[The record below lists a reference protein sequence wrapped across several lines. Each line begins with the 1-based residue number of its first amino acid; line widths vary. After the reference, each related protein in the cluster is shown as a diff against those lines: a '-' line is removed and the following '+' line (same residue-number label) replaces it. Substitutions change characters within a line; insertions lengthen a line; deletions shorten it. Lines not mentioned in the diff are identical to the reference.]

1 MPKLFQIASGLGLL
15 VASTMGVAGTAAAQT
30 RVEVGV
36 LNCAVSGGAGF
47 VIGSSKRLEC
57 TFKGPGGRHEP
68 YFGRVNKIG
77 LDVGSTTQG
86 VMAWAVFAPTRADVE
101 PGALAGN
108 YAGVSG
114 EATVGVGLSA
124 NALIGGSRR
133 TIALQPLSVGAQEG
147 LNFAVGVTA
156 LTLEPGY

>member
-1 MPKLFQIASGLGLL
+1 MVRIKSTTIALGVLL
-15 VASTMGVAGTAAAQT
+15 TAAAGHGALAQT

-36 LNCAVSGGAGF
+36 LNCSVSGGAGF

-57 TFKGPGGRHEP
+57 TFKGPGGRREA

-77 LDVGSTTQG
+77 LDVGTTAKG
-86 VMAWAVFAPTRADVE
+86 VMSWAVLAPTINDVA

-124 NALIGGSRR
+124 NALVGGSRR

-147 LNFAVGVTA
+147 LNIAVGVTA
-156 LTLEPGY
+156 LTLEPGN

>member
-1 MPKLFQIASGLGLL
+1 MLKVNPIAVAFSLL
-15 VASTMGVAGTAAAQT
+15 AAAATVGAGTAIAQT

-36 LNCAVSGGAGF
+36 LRCSVSGGAGF
-47 VIGSSKRLEC
+47 VIGSSKQLEC
-57 TFKGPGGRHEP
+57 TFKGPGGRQQA
-68 YFGRVNKIG
+68 YYGRVNKIG
-77 LDVGSTTQG
+77 FDVGTTTQG
-86 VMAWAVFAPTRADVE
+86 VMAWAVLAPTRRDIE

-124 NALIGGSRR
+124 NALVGGSRR

>member
-1 MPKLFQIASGLGLL
+1 MSKSARAGVALGLL
-15 VASTMGVAGTAAAQT
+15 TAISVGQSAGTAVAQT

-57 TFKGPGGRHEP
+57 TFKSSGRQEP
-68 YFGRVNKIG
+68 YYGRINKIG
-77 LDVGSTTQG
+77 LDLGATTQG
-86 VMAWAVFAPTRADVE
+86 VMAWAVLAPTRNDVG

-124 NALIGGSRR
+124 NALVGGSRR
-133 TIALQPLSVGAQEG
+133 TLALQPLSVGAQEG
-147 LNFAVGVTA
+147 LNLAVGVTA

>member
-1 MPKLFQIASGLGLL
+1 MPNPAQMTTALGLFAAL
-15 VASTMGVAGTAAAQT
+15 AMTGAGSAAAQT
-30 RVEVGV
+30 RVEIGV

-57 TFKGPGGRHEP
+57 TFKSPGGRREP
-68 YFGRVNKIG
+68 YYGRVNKIG
-77 LDVGSTTQG
+77 LDVGTTTQG
-86 VMAWAVFAPTRADVE
+86 TMAWAVLAPTSGE
-101 PGALAGN
+101 IGPGGLAGN

-124 NALIGGSRR
+124 NALVGGSRR

-147 LNFAVGVTA
+147 LNLAIGVTA

>member
-1 MPKLFQIASGLGLL
+1 MWKQARARIALGTAIAIL
-15 VASTMGVAGTAAAQT
+15 GAGTGAVAQT
-30 RVEVGV
+30 RIEVGV

-57 TFKGPGGRHEP
+57 TFKGPGGQREP

-77 LDVGSTTQG
+77 LDIGATTQG
-86 VMAWAVFAPTRADVE
+86 VMAWAVLAPTRNDVG

-114 EATVGVGLSA
+114 EASIGVGLSA

-147 LNFAVGVTA
+147 LNFALGVTA
-156 LTLEPGY
+156 LTLEPG

>member
-1 MPKLFQIASGLGLL
+1 MSKLVQANVALGLL
-15 VASTMGVAGTAAAQT
+15 TAIATSLCSGAASAQT

-57 TFKGPGGRHEP
+57 TFKGPGRKEP
-68 YFGRVNKIG
+68 YYGRVNKIG
-77 LDVGSTTQG
+77 LDLGATTQG
-86 VMAWAVFAPTRADVE
+86 VMAWAVLAPTRNDVG

-108 YAGVSG
+108 YAGLSG
-114 EATVGVGLSA
+114 EASVGVGLSA
-124 NALIGGSRR
+124 NALVGGSRR

-147 LNFAVGVTA
+147 LNLAVGVAA
-156 LTLEPGY
+156 LTLEPG

>member
-1 MPKLFQIASGLGLL
+1 MPKPTLTTIAKGLL
-15 VASTMGVAGTAAAQT
+15 FVSTMAWTGGAAAQT

-47 VIGSSKRLEC
+47 LIGSSKRLEC
-57 TFKGPGGRHEP
+57 TFKGPAGQREP
-68 YFGRVNKIG
+68 YYGRVNKIG
-77 LDVGSTTQG
+77 LDVGATSHG
-86 VMAWAVFAPTRADVE
+86 VMSWAVLAPTRDDVGS
-101 PGALAGN
+101 GALAGN

-124 NALIGGSRR
+124 NALVGGSRR

-156 LTLEPGY
+156 LTLEPSY